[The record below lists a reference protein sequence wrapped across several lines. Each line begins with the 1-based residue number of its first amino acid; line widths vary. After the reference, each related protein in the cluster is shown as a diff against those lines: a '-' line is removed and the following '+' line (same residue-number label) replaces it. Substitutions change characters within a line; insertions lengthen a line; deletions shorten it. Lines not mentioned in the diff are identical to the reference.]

1 MKITLLTLLALT
13 LLSTTMITT
22 NLSASQKPGKPF
34 LIQGKLPHLS
44 GMVKILWD
52 DEDLALK
59 SEQKSKLI
67 KIRKNTMKNAKALG
81 KQINSLETKIV
92 QASND
97 GSKPK
102 LLEEKVNKLASLRA
116 EATMVHL
123 NCIYDTRAVLTKDQL
138 YILE

>member
-1 MKITLLTLLALT
+1 MRTTLLTLLALT

-22 NLSASQKPGKPF
+22 NLSANQKPSKPF

-67 KIRKNTMKNAKALG
+67 EIRKNTMKNAKALG
-81 KQINSLETKIV
+81 KQINSLETEIV

-97 GSKPK
+97 GTKPK
-102 LLEEKVNKLASLRA
+102 LLQEKVSKLASLRA

-123 NCIYDTRAVLTKDQL
+123 NCIYDTRTVLTKEQL